1 MMVSPLVKR
10 LESAARSRY
19 AQSPIVHH
27 LAHRPTVMRMQL
39 HFGAHWK
46 RSFRRSR
53 LLRADVIVRLL
64 RDDFMGELSR
74 RWLKVSL
81 WHQGRPRQHCRFRP
95 QHATASGI
103 FFFVSHEPPPT
114 AKLSSGKTFGAKIG
128 SACGCSFPIWGIIN
142 PASAIACRFG
152 NA

>member
-1 MMVSPLVKR
+1 MMVSSVKR
-10 LESAARSRY
+10 SESAARSRY
-19 AQSPIVHH
+19 TQSPSVYH
-27 LAHRPTVMRMQL
+27 LAHRPTHMRMQL
-39 HFGAHWK
+39 HFRARCK
-46 RSFRRSR
+46 RSFRWSR
-53 LLRADVIVRLL
+53 LLRADEIVRLL

-81 WHQGRPRQHCRFRP
+81 WHQGRLRQHRRFRP
-95 QHATASGI
+95 QNATASGI